1 MRPHK
6 DIDRLLAKVAM
17 GDRGAFL
24 ALYDRLAPRMLA
36 LLQDSLPDPGPT
48 APEVTAPKPAAPD
61 NTAGQDVSRAEEML
75 VTCFERLWHESAL
88 YHDGETAGLSRI
100 AALMGDT
107 RRSAGPATSPA
118 PPDETAR
125 IAKALAAPKG
135 RRLRPA
141 PQVLRRLQTRLFP
154 GPRQGI
160 GPALLPYVVGAIL
173 AAGLAWMA
181 SALGLLLP

>member
-17 GDRGAFL
+17 GDKGAFL

-36 LLQDSLPDPGPT
+36 LLQDSLPDAGPT
-48 APEVTAPKPAAPD
+48 APD

-160 GPALLPYVVGAIL
+160 GAALLPYVIGAIL
-173 AAGLAWMA
+173 AAGLAWIA